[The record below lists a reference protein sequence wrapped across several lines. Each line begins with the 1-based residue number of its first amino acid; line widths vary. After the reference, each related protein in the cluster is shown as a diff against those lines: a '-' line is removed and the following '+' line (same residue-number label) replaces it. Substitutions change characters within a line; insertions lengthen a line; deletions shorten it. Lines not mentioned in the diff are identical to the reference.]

1 LAGSEI
7 HRYGFASLRAA
18 FCPGSLHR
26 LIIDFAGPDRSHR
39 NINIGLFGT
48 SKAAKCD
55 ICDEFAGKFDVVARR
70 DTFGILNVSTTP
82 T

>member
-1 LAGSEI
+1 MTCLLAT
-7 HRYGFASLRAA
+7 A

-48 SKAAKCD
+48 AEPAKWD
-55 ICDEFAGKFDVVARR
+55 IYDEFLGEFDVGGSR